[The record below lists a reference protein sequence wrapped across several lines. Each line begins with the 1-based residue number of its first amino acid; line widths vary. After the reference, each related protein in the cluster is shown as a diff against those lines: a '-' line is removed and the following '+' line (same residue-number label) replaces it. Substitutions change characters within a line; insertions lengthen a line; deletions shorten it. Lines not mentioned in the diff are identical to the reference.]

1 MFPSLPGLQRQGY
14 VPKTPLTLETV
25 MTTHSLRKSSRY
37 RFHNSVRNDR
47 KYLIVALASALILT
61 AVLSRLGFDFI
72 HVLPK

>member
-1 MFPSLPGLQRQGY
+1 
-14 VPKTPLTLETV
+14 

-47 KYLIVALASALILT
+47 KYLIVALAAALILT

-72 HVLPK
+72 HALPK